1 MIELRHL
8 TSNDSLHGMFQ
19 VKEGIAYSKE
29 TGQTLTVIYPW
40 AADYAQDKPRLP
52 LVVFVQGS
60 GWTTPSMSFQLP
72 QLCELARRGYVVAS
86 VSHRSIF
93 DGHPCPAQLVDVKC
107 SIRYLRA
114 HAAEYGIDPGR
125 VAIWGSSSGA
135 QVAQAVGVTAGLGRF
150 QTGEWADQSD
160 AVSCVVSCFGPC
172 DLAAW
177 IEFNRPNPDCEAN
190 IAALL
195 PGDEEE
201 RAEVARAVSAL
212 TYVSPERAGSIPPYF
227 LSVGTN
233 DPLVELAQVTRM
245 ADALSAVG
253 AKIDGVIVDGA
264 LHESTFWSQD
274 VLDHIWAFID
284 KHLAA

>member
-1 MIELRHL
+1 MIELQHL
-8 TSNDSLHGMFQ
+8 TSNDRLHGMFQ
-19 VKEGIAYSKE
+19 VKEGVTYSEE

-40 AADYAQDKPRLP
+40 AMDYAQDKPCLP

-60 GWTTPSMSFQLP
+60 GWTTPDPLFQLP

-93 DGHPCPAQLVDVKC
+93 DGYPCPAQLVDVKC
-107 SIRYLRA
+107 AIRYLRA
-114 HAAEYGIDPGR
+114 HAGEYGIDSER

-135 QVAQAVGVTAGLGRF
+135 QIAQAVGVTASLERF
-150 QTGEWADQSD
+150 ETDEWADQSD

-245 ADALSAVG
+245 ADALAAVG
-253 AKIDGVIVDGA
+253 SEVDGVIVDGA

-274 VLDHIWAFID
+274 VLDRIWAFID
-284 KHLAA
+284 KHLAR